1 MNSENFDLERSMSS
15 EFSSLARDL
24 FLWFFLFLSL
34 IRSST
39 KLSDG
44 ISIIASPLVFVRILV
59 YYFGFLMVEKLY
71 AIVQVGFAY
80 WRKL

>member
-1 MNSENFDLERSMSS
+1 MSS
-15 EFSSLARDL
+15 EFSSLGKDC

-44 ISIIASPLVFVRILV
+44 ISIIASPLVWVKLWKI

>member
-1 MNSENFDLERSMSS
+1 MSS